1 MPISDAEVQRAL
13 VRLNHR
19 QRIETWLD
27 LIRKSGGLAFP
38 QAPGSLEGVIFQLEQ
53 TTPESARAV
62 FVRDRNAILAA
73 NAVLSWVLGADRL
86 RTEALLARVTSLL
99 SLQMLVKA
107 PDARGLLESA
117 VRERESAREA
127 GTRPKRRRIRSLNSL
142 SPADMADSISLLYG
156 VMFEY
161 DESGLESYW
170 AEALRS
176 AAVQDPGVS
185 SADLSALLET
195 RGEPIERS
203 FGHYA
208 HHLTCCI
215 RRPIDLAHRLFYELV
230 PGLTEA
236 HLTLAPVDAQLARNK
251 AIADVLKPYLGSA
264 RYHLSDYDV
273 APLQDMV
280 ESPLKHARTRSVIK
294 RYEDW
299 LYPGGQSRF
308 SHHGLDMVWEPWQ
321 DFYSDETRW
330 DDLGD

>member
-1 MPISDAEVQRAL
+1 
-13 VRLNHR
+13 
-19 QRIETWLD
+19 
-27 LIRKSGGLAFP
+27 
-38 QAPGSLEGVIFQLEQ
+38 
-53 TTPESARAV
+53 
-62 FVRDRNAILAA
+62 
-73 NAVLSWVLGADRL
+73 
-86 RTEALLARVTSLL
+86 
-99 SLQMLVKA
+99 
-107 PDARGLLESA
+107 
-117 VRERESAREA
+117 
-127 GTRPKRRRIRSLNSL
+127 
-142 SPADMADSISLLYG
+142 MADSISLLYG

-236 HLTLAPVDAQLARNK
+236 HLTLAPVDAQLARNS

-264 RYHLSDYDV
+264 SVPPIGLRRGPTARYGGE
-273 APLQDMV
+273 P
-280 ESPLKHARTRSVIK
+280 PKHARTRSVIK

-299 LYPGGQSRF
+299 LYPRWAEQVLSPWAR
-308 SHHGLDMVWEPWQ
+308 HGLGALAGLLLRRDDGMTWAT
-321 DFYSDETRW
+321 DRW
-330 DDLGD
+330 VGPCLVPAAARRASPACARVPSWGGAPTGSALTGG